1 MSGMIVHHEQA
12 VLIAGWS
19 AEPVRGASAS
29 IRTLSERVV
38 VAQQDEIALAR
49 RWLAE
54 RNETGHHTAGHVMPG
69 MLTPGQLSELKAA
82 QGTQYDRTFLTLMI
96 QHHEGALQMVADLLA
111 QKGAAQ
117 DGRVFRFAADVHA
130 EQTTEIDRMRRMLAA
145 LTPGGT
151 SP

>member
-19 AEPVRGASAS
+19 AEPKRGVSAP

-38 VAQQDEIALAR
+38 VAQTDEIALAQQ
-49 RWLAE
+49 WLRA
-54 RNETGHHTAGHVMPG
+54 RGQTAMQHTMAMPG
-69 MLTPGQLSELKAA
+69 MLTAEQLTALQRA
-82 QGTQYDRTFLTLMI
+82 QGPAYDKLFLTLMI
-96 QHHEGALQMVADLLA
+96 QHHEGALTMVAELLA
-111 QKGAAQ
+111 QQGAGQ

-130 EQTTEIDRMRRMLAA
+130 DQTTEIERMRRMLAA
-145 LTPGGT
+145 LPPGGT

>member
-1 MSGMIVHHEQA
+1 MSGMIMHHEQA

-19 AEPVRGASAS
+19 AEPARGASAS
-29 IRTLSERVV
+29 IRTLSERIV

-54 RNETGHHTAGHVMPG
+54 RNETGHHMAGHAMPG
-69 MLTPGQLSELKAA
+69 MLTLGQLSELKAA
-82 QGTQYDRTFLTLMI
+82 QGTQYDRAFLTLMI
-96 QHHEGALQMVADLLA
+96 QHHEGALQMVAELLSR
-111 QKGAAQ
+111 QGAAQ